1 MLKTAA
7 GTKVYVSSAPV
18 TDETDTLAEF
28 VALDW
33 VEVGLVENLPEYGDE
48 AAAVTFTSL
57 GDGRVRK
64 GKGARD
70 AGSMTLTFG
79 NDPEDEGQLA
89 VVAAEGTNYAYGFRV
104 VYPDR
109 PVPAGSDTEEFFRG
123 IVRSRRRGGGDV
135 NAVLR
140 RSAIVDIDSEV
151 FEKPASRIAT
161 P

>member
-7 GTKVYVSSAPV
+7 GTKVYISTTPV
-18 TDETDTLAEF
+18 ADETDTLAEF
-28 VALDW
+28 TALQW
-33 VEVGLVENLPEYGDE
+33 AEIGLVENLPEYGDE

-70 AGSMTLTFG
+70 AGSMSLTFG

-89 VVAAEGTNYAYGFRV
+89 VIAAEGTNYSYGFRV

-109 PVPAGSDTEEFFRG
+109 PNPTGTDTEEFFRG
-123 IVRSRRRGGGDV
+123 IVRSKRRAGGDV

-140 RSAIVDIDSEV
+140 RTATVDIDSEV
-151 FEKPASRIAT
+151 FEKPATRGA
-161 P
+161 